1 MPPRRWSGVIT
12 RRLALGCGRVS
23 ALAAGLPVASRPRP
37 VIGAFGEKIEERVE
51 RSRGKV
57 RADVCHQRLMG

>member
-1 MPPRRWSGVIT
+1 
-12 RRLALGCGRVS
+12 VS